1 MARILITITK
11 QNDDP
16 WILIKRDLIQDIF
29 SQEEIDNT
37 IKPYFQYIKALPGY
51 IYEQSSVEITGNT
64 SVSTMVF
71 DTIENAANAYVKLYP
86 ANEQTLE
93 QVVKNKNQL
102 IKQKMQEAG
111 VHYSFS
117 AILDNT

>member
-16 WILIKRDLIQDIF
+16 WILLKRDLTQAVF
-29 SQEEIDNT
+29 SQEEIDNV
-37 IKPYFQYIKALPGY
+37 IAPYYQYIKALPGY
-51 IYEQSSVEITGNT
+51 NYEQSSVEITGNT
-64 SVSTMVF
+64 SVSTIVF
-71 DTIENAANAYVKLYP
+71 DTIENAANAYLKLYP
-86 ANEQTLE
+86 SDEQTLD

-117 AILDNT
+117 TILDNT